1 MRIHRDRSSLSGLR
15 GLRRL
20 RALAAVVALAFALPG
35 HTASSLYPH
44 VALKDL
50 PASLRADYL
59 QQKPQMNKE
68 SRCAAAFDSHS
79 QIDKMALMCSIY
91 IRMAAEAERR
101 SINYCDEKRAELK
114 IHAPCRIVVE
124 E

>member
-1 MRIHRDRSSLSGLR
+1 MRIHQRSSVLKVFCQAGLSACVA
-15 GLRRL
+15 
-20 RALAAVVALAFALPG
+20 ALAVPVFA
-35 HTASSLYPH
+35 AASLYPH
-44 VALKDL
+44 VPLKDL
-50 PASLRADYL
+50 PQGLRLEYQ

-79 QIDKMALMCSIY
+79 QADKMTLMCSIY

-101 SINYCDEKRAELK
+101 SMNYCEEKRTELK
-114 IHAPCRIVVE
+114 IHAPCKIVVE